1 MTILS
6 PPGWIYDRL
15 SHLAPTFR
23 VEGSAVADAPPR
35 VGNLVP
41 RDLSDALVLGWRDF
55 GETRTDIM
63 FLCAVY
69 PVLGLLLAQAA
80 AGRALLP
87 LIFPLAAGFAL
98 LGPIVGLGL
107 IELSRRRELGL
118 PARWN
123 HMFGVLAAPAI
134 GHIALMAAILVGLFL
149 MWQVTALL
157 IFNNTIGPAEPTSIA
172 GFANDLLFT
181 AAGHWL
187 IVFGFAAGFCYA
199 ALVLAIGFTTL
210 PMLLDRRTTLSV
222 AIATS
227 LQVVARNPLM
237 ATIWGLTVAGCL
249 VVASI
254 PAFLGMVIVL
264 PWLGH
269 ATWHLY
275 RKAVHWPEA

>member
-6 PPGWIYDRL
+6 PPGWLYDRL
-15 SHLAPTFR
+15 SHLAPKLRDEAST
-23 VEGSAVADAPPR
+23 ATDAPPR
-35 VGNLVP
+35 IGNLVP
-41 RDLSDALVLGWRDF
+41 RDLADALTLGWRDF
-55 GETRTDIM
+55 AATRSDVI

-69 PVLGLLLAQAA
+69 PVIGLLLAQAA
-80 AGRALLP
+80 SGRALLP
-87 LIFPLAAGFAL
+87 LVFPLAAGFAL

-118 PARWN
+118 PARWH

-149 MWQVTALL
+149 MWQVTALV
-157 IFNNTIGPAEPTSIA
+157 IFNNTLGPAEPTSIM

-187 IVFGFAAGFCYA
+187 IVFGFGAGFCF
-199 ALVLAIGFTTL
+199 ALVVLAIGFTTL
-210 PMLLDRRTTLSV
+210 PMLLDRRTTLSF

-227 LQVVARNPLM
+227 LRVVARNPMM
-237 ATIWGLTVAGCL
+237 AAIWGLTVAGCL

-254 PAFLGMVIVL
+254 PAFVGMVIVL

-275 RKAVHWPEA
+275 RKSVHWPAA